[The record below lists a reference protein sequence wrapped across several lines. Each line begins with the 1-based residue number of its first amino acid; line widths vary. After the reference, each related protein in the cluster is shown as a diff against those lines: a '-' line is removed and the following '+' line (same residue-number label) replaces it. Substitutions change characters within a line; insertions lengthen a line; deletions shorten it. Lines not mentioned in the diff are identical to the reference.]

1 MSNKPQLNSNK
12 NKVNSLKHSENNF
25 ISAIIEKFYRK
36 STSNNGEIIKINMNN
51 NNNNFNKTNSKNFC
65 FIKE

>member
-36 STSNNGEIIKINMNN
+36 ST
-51 NNNNFNKTNSKNFC
+51 
-65 FIKE
+65 